1 MARNKTI
8 RSSSQRR
15 RSSASRLGAVMS
27 MELIFVLPILL
38 ALIFAS
44 IEFGMLWSSGR
55 RVEEAAAAG
64 CRTASFRGADDFA
77 VRRSIERTLDR
88 PSLVNTYAIDINRS
102 LPNPNEVC
110 VTVKVPMKAA
120 APDMLGIIGFT
131 LGTRTITAQSV
142 MRKE

>member
-1 MARNKTI
+1 MDRNKKL
-8 RSSSQRR
+8 RSSSRR
-15 RSSASRLGAVMS
+15 RRLGAVMS

-38 ALIFAS
+38 ALILAS

-64 CRTASFRGADDFA
+64 CRTASFRGADDLA

-88 PSLVNTYAIDINRS
+88 ASLVKTYAIDIRRD

-131 LGTRTITAQSV
+131 LGSRTITAQSV